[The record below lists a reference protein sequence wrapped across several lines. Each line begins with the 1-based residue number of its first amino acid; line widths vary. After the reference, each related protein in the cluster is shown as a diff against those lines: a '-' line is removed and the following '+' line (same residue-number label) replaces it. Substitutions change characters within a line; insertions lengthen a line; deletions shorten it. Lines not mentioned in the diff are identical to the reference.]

1 MRENLHAAGRFGH
14 RRDVG
19 LMPCRHVRLGKPGAR
34 LQTPLPAVNQSRLIR
49 RFREPRHVTI
59 EHLEPAPTAT
69 APGWQPPELAVVVPS
84 FNEAD
89 NVGLLYDKVATALA
103 GVPFEFIVVDDN
115 SPDGTAGVVKDMARR
130 FPNVRCIHR
139 IGRRGLSS
147 AVIEG
152 ISASAAPYVAVVDAD
167 LQHDESILPR
177 MLARARAGDDIVVG
191 TRYAGE
197 GSVGAGLSQTREAGS
212 RFATR
217 LSNLVTGTQL
227 SDPMSG
233 FFLMR
238 REVFEEVAPT
248 LSRDGF
254 KILLDII
261 VSATRFRSRHDR
273 PLSISEVP
281 YTFRER
287 HAGESKMNP
296 LIVVQFL
303 GLLLSKLSRGILPTS
318 FLLFSMVGGSGI
330 FVHMAALWFA
340 GNVLDFNFTN
350 SQITATVV
358 AMTTNYVLN
367 NELTYSDKKLRGRR
381 FWLGLLSFYAICS
394 LGMLANISVAVQLF
408 NEGGGF
414 LLAGF
419 IGAIM
424 SVVFNYSVTRV
435 FTWR

>member
-1 MRENLHAAGRFGH
+1 M
-14 RRDVG
+14 
-19 LMPCRHVRLGKPGAR
+19 
-34 LQTPLPAVNQSRLIR
+34 
-49 RFREPRHVTI
+49 TI
-59 EHLEPAPTAT
+59 EHLEPAPTT
-69 APGWQPPELAVVVPS
+69 AAAGWQPPELAVIVPS
-84 FNEAD
+84 FNERD
-89 NVGLLYDKVATALA
+89 NVGLLYDKVATALD

-115 SPDGTAGVVKDMARR
+115 SPDGTAEVVRDMARR

-147 AVIEG
+147 AVTEG
-152 ISASAAPYVAVVDAD
+152 ISASAAPYFAVVDAD
-167 LQHDESILPR
+167 LQHDESVLPQ
-177 MLARARAGDDIVVG
+177 MLAKARAGNDIVVG
-191 TRYAGE
+191 TRYAGD
-197 GSVGAGLSQTREAGS
+197 GSVGAGLSTTREAGS
-212 RFATR
+212 RFAIR
-217 LSNLVTGTQL
+217 LSNMITGTKL

-254 KILLDII
+254 KVLLDII
-261 VSATRFRSRHDR
+261 VSATRFRTRNDR
-273 PLSISEVP
+273 ELSIAEVP

-296 LIVVQFL
+296 LIVIQFL

-318 FLLFSMVGGSGI
+318 FLLFSMVGGSGV
-330 FVHMAALWFA
+330 FVHMGALWIA
-340 GNVLDFNFTN
+340 GTFLDFNFTN
-350 SQITATVV
+350 SQITATLV

-419 IGAIM
+419 VGAIM